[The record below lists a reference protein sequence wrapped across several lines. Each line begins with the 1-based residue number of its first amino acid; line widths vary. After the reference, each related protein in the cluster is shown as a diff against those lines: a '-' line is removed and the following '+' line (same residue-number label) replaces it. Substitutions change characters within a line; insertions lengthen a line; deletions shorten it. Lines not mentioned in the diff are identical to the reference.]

1 MRLPF
6 FQQRWFDID
15 LAKLSDSLNLDSSKV
30 GEENLYKGVYE
41 SLERDNYS
49 ALSEEYLKNKR
60 DLANLLGELLS
71 QYQTKEKSILS
82 VGCGLGVVESEL
94 LQKGYKI
101 DLQEC
106 QPLSL
111 RYLEKNA
118 PDILEHTRV
127 IISSTLEKI
136 PAHAY
141 DAVMAITSSYCL
153 KEEILKLFFSD
164 IERIL
169 RPHGVFIFYEAS
181 LTWREIFNYMKQRL
195 LRRKNTGILFGWKR
209 SLTKFHKIA
218 QSRQFL
224 IEREI
229 FLDRSNREVQSKKL
243 FGAFLN
249 PNVTWQLLVYKK
261 ND

>member
-1 MRLPF
+1 MKLPF

-15 LAKLSDSLNLDSSKV
+15 LEELSDSLNLDSSKV

-41 SLERDNYS
+41 SLERGNYS
-49 ALSEEYLKNKR
+49 GISEEYLNNKK
-60 DLANLLGELLS
+60 DLAKLLENLLN
-71 QYQTKEKSILS
+71 QYQSKEKTSLS

-106 QPLSL
+106 QSLSL
-111 RYLEKNA
+111 RYLEKNS
-118 PDILEHTRV
+118 PDILEHVRI
-127 IISSTLEKI
+127 IISNTLEKI
-136 PAHAY
+136 PTHAY
-141 DAVMAITSSYCL
+141 NTVMAITSSYCL
-153 KEEILKLFFSD
+153 KEEILELFFSD

-169 RPHGVFIFYEAS
+169 KPHGVFIFYEAS
-181 LTWREIFNYMKQRL
+181 LTWREIFNYIKQRL
-195 LRRKNTGILFGWKR
+195 LRRKNVGIFFGWKR
-209 SLTKFHKIA
+209 SLTRFHKIA
-218 QSRQFL
+218 QSKRFL

-243 FGAFLN
+243 AGVFLN